1 MIENV
6 PDGWRVEKL
15 GDMGKVFTGSSAPQD
30 TKYFENGNY
39 PFVRVSDLSDKKFN
53 NNLQDIRDYINDICL
68 DETKQTFA
76 KRGTILFAK
85 SGMSVKN
92 NHRAILGI
100 DSYIVSHLCAIF
112 IENEITRNYVYQLLC
127 KMDMVNFSD
136 NESYPSLKTST
147 IKLINIPFPQLPQQE
162 KIVKVLDISS
172 SLIEKQK
179 LLLQKYDLF
188 LKSKFIEMFGDPIK
202 NPMGWEVKKLGSL
215 GEWKGGGTPARKNP
229 EYFQGTIPWI
239 TTTSLGKLYIDKN
252 NAVEHIT
259 NEAIQNSATKIIP
272 KNSIIVGTRVGVGRV
287 SINTDELCSNQD
299 IMSLTNITN
308 ISVPI
313 YIYYFINFY
322 NQILKSQQRGATIQG
337 ITAPVLKEL
346 NIPISPIN
354 LQNKFASIVE
364 KIETIKTKEAQK
376 LAHLETLHKSLM
388 DRAFK
393 GEIG

>member
-1 MIENV
+1 MIDKL

-15 GDMGKVFTGSSAPQD
+15 GDIGKVFTGSSAPQD

-76 KRGTILFAK
+76 KSGTILFAK

-92 NHRAILGI
+92 NHRAILGR
-100 DSYIVSHLCAIF
+100 DAYIVSHLCAIYL
-112 IENEITRNYVYQLLC
+112 ENEITRKFVYQLLC

-136 NESYPSLKTST
+136 NDSYPSLKTSI
-147 IKLINIPFPQLPQQE
+147 IKLISIPIPPLPQQA

-172 SLIEKQK
+172 ALIDKQK
-179 LLLQKYDLF
+179 KLIKNYDLF

-202 NPMGWEVKKLGSL
+202 NPMEWEVEKLENL
-215 GEWKGGGTPARKNP
+215 GKWKGGGTPSRQNP
-229 EYFQGTIPWI
+229 EYFKGNIPWI
-239 TTTSLGKLYIDKN
+239 TTTSLGKLYIDRK
-252 NAVEHIT
+252 NAVEFIT

-272 KNSIIVGTRVGVGRV
+272 INSIIIGTRVGVGKV
-287 SINTDELCSNQD
+287 SINTEELCSNQD
-299 IMSLTNITN
+299 IMSLTNITDN
-308 ISVPI
+308 VIPI
-313 YIYYFINFY
+313 YIFYFIHFY
-322 NQILKSQQRGATIQG
+322 KKVLKSQQRGATIQG
-337 ITAPVLKEL
+337 ITAPVLKQL
-346 NIPISPIN
+346 NISIPPIT

-364 KIETIKTKEAQK
+364 KTELIKEKENKK
-376 LAHLETLHKSLM
+376 LKSLQTLHDSLM
-388 DRAFK
+388 QKAFK